1 MINSL
6 ISKLFIALLTIF
18 AFQTLALA
26 SGYPNLGRNS
36 KSCDVVS
43 LNGTGRFLEAGRLAG
58 EEILSLIGTDKQI
71 AVQFT
76 MITLGTTEVDQGTSG
91 VTLAT
96 SHDFTAVNN
105 KKVNFTTFDEVTV
118 VPLNGTDA
126 TCTQN
131 ACGLIFKLKLTT
143 GNGRYN
149 CGEIV
154 SGFNPNPMAQ
164 FPFTSYVNPAE
175 PAPNEDTVFLNS
187 MGKLCKCSGNN

>member
-6 ISKLFIALLTIF
+6 ISKLIIALITIF

-26 SGYPNLGRNS
+26 NGYPNLGRNS
-36 KSCDVVS
+36 NSCDVVS
-43 LNGTGRFLEAGRLAG
+43 LNGTGRFLEAGRIAG
-58 EEILSLIGTDKQI
+58 AETLSFIDTDKQI
-71 AVQFT
+71 AVEFT
-76 MITLGTTEVDQGTSG
+76 MTTLGTTEVDQGTGG
-91 VTLAT
+91 VTLAS

-105 KKVNFTTFDEVTV
+105 QKVNFTTFDEVTV

-131 ACGLIFKLKLTT
+131 ACGLIFKLKLKT

-154 SGFNPNPMAQ
+154 SGFNPDPMAQ
-164 FPFTSYVNPAE
+164 IPFTSFVNPAE
-175 PAPNEDTVFLNS
+175 PALNGDTVFLNS
-187 MGKLCKCSGNN
+187 TGKLCKCSGNN